1 MDIIG
6 RIGKGIIAG
15 FIATV
20 ALSLVVDPIASL
32 ARTLWASSSS
42 ATAWLLHFFVGT
54 LVWGSAFALLHDH
67 MSGPSW
73 LRGIV
78 FASGAWLMV
87 MLVAMPLAGAG
98 LFASELGLAAV
109 AATLIIHA
117 IYGAVL
123 GGIYGEIVNR
133 DGDPTPRDCGR
144 EDKRLHPLVR

>member
-1 MDIIG
+1 
-6 RIGKGIIAG
+6 
-15 FIATV
+15 
-20 ALSLVVDPIASL
+20 
-32 ARTLWASSSS
+32 
-42 ATAWLLHFFVGT
+42 
-54 LVWGSAFALLHDH
+54 

-87 MLVAMPLAGAG
+87 MFVAMPLAGAG

-133 DGDPTPRDCGR
+133 
-144 EDKRLHPLVR
+144 KHLHPLVR